1 MRGDSG
7 LPVSLV
13 CGYYLFFA
21 FFSLVYSA
29 VFYSAVTRRPPSA
42 IRPSAAVGTGGGVSL
57 GELRVVG
64 VVVVVAVSQ
73 LGWRGVP
80 RRNWPGGGER
90 GGPKRGNRAAGSLED
105 AAGGISADGQVGTD
119 DAGSSE
125 GRGGCEVLVGVGA
138 KVLAIVCGEALDDAG
153 FEEVEAGFRDAANS
167 RLPGVP
173 SLVVFQFL
181 TLPKTS
187 DLVFF
192 KPTTTQMKSTLTQL
206 GPRFSKGFKSRF

>member
-1 MRGDSG
+1 M
-7 LPVSLV
+7 
-13 CGYYLFFA
+13 
-21 FFSLVYSA
+21 
-29 VFYSAVTRRPPSA
+29 
-42 IRPSAAVGTGGGVSL
+42 
-57 GELRVVG
+57 VG

-153 FEEVEAGFRDAANS
+153 FEEVESGFGDAANFVGKG
-167 RLPGVP
+167 LE
-173 SLVVFQFL
+173 LVREAVEGRCPEAVFEFVAFGCSVADDGGALGAVIGGCRHFDWAAGMHFSFL
-181 TLPKTS
+181 
-187 DLVFF
+187 
-192 KPTTTQMKSTLTQL
+192 
-206 GPRFSKGFKSRF
+206 